1 MIMENISDH
10 HIIKDQIDMIII
22 NQDNL
27 DIHQKMIEKM
37 IIILMTEI
45 FIIIKEIN
53 KAIIVKHIQGKMI

>member
-1 MIMENISDH
+1 MIMENIRDH
-10 HIIKDQIDMIII
+10 HIIKDQIDMRII

-37 IIILMTEI
+37 IIIPTTEI

-53 KAIIVKHIQGKMI
+53 KAIIVKHIQEKMI